1 MARSKRLTKEQLALE
16 PEKQLKENTRESL
29 KKFWTGL
36 QSAMD
41 RGDRWAFELVSRTYA
56 YDKGPGGV
64 TIYNQHLSLNQSA
77 ATDSPAR
84 VKSFDQIIAKLEERD
99 AVQRQLAAPL
109 ENSDPD
115 NDDDEEDDGDG
126 NGDSNDNI
134 PEAEFEDVPVAA
146 GE

>member
-1 MARSKRLTKEQLALE
+1 MSRAKSLTKEQLAKE

-36 QSAMD
+36 QAAMD

-64 TIYNQHLSLNQSA
+64 TIYNQHLQVNNSA
-77 ATDSPAR
+77 NIEAPSRAR
-84 VKSFDQIIAKLEERD
+84 SFDQIIAKLEERD

-115 NDDDEEDDGDG
+115 VDDELGEDEEIIDAEVED
-126 NGDSNDNI
+126 I
-134 PEAEFEDVPVAA
+134 TPEPVPVAA
-146 GE
+146 E